1 MKCSRFLAG
10 ILLFP
15 ALVTGAAV
23 AHAETTTTTYWAKG
37 VGANGGW
44 YDVDKTDAEGDDLMC
59 YAASASNLI
68 AWWQNMQPSVPSGTP
83 TKVDDIFDR
92 YKSASA
98 TKGELGGDTGWAL
111 AWWISG
117 VYLPENET
125 EAARW
130 VVPNV
135 KPEAD
140 SSDLAAFEGYY
151 ASQLGLTA
159 EQMVQFC
166 GAHTEVREGKNYVT
180 SSYSPSYGKVGE
192 RDFGTLLTSGYGIGL
207 GLEYTKEGKTGAHAV
222 TLWGAEYDDSGNLLK
237 LWLTDSDDAQKE
249 NWHEENDGLF
259 AATVEMLDGVVY
271 LTTKKDEQW
280 VNGTKLCQGTWYSAE
295 GNYHIDSV
303 FLLDSTAF
311 SVPEPATA
319 TLGLLALTGLAVR
332 RRRR

>member
-23 AHAETTTTTYWAKG
+23 AHAETTTYWAKG
-37 VGANGGW
+37 VDANGGW
-44 YDVDKTDAEGDDLMC
+44 YDVDKTNDAGDDNMC

-83 TKVDDIFDR
+83 TKVDDIFNR

-98 TKGELGGDTGWAL
+98 SKGQLAGDTGWAL

-130 VVPNV
+130 LVPNV
-135 KPEAD
+135 TTQAD
-140 SSDLAAFEGYY
+140 SSDLDAFDGYY

-166 GAHTEVREGKNYVT
+166 GVHTEEREGESYVLT
-180 SSYSPSYGKVGE
+180 SYSPSYGRVGE

-207 GLEYTKEGKTGAHAV
+207 GLEFTEGENTYAHAV
-222 TLWGAEYDDSGNLLK
+222 TLWGAEYDDSGNLLN
-237 LWLTDSDDAQKE
+237 LWLTDSDDAQSE
-249 NWHEENDGLF
+249 NWHEKNDGLF
-259 AATVEMLDGVVY
+259 AAAVTMSDDGVVY
-271 LTTKKDEQW
+271 LTTTENEQW
-280 VNGTKLCQGTWYSAE
+280 ENGGSLYQGTWYSDA
-295 GNYHIDSV
+295 GDYHISSV

-332 RRRR
+332 RRRK

>member
-10 ILLFP
+10 ILLLP

-23 AHAETTTTTYWAKG
+23 AHAETTTYWAKG
-37 VGANGGW
+37 VDANGGW
-44 YDVDKTDAEGDDLMC
+44 YDVDKTTDANDDEMC

-83 TKVDDIFDR
+83 TKVDDIFNR
-92 YKSASA
+92 YIGASASGG
-98 TKGELGGDTGWAL
+98 KKGGDTGWAL

-117 VYLPENET
+117 VYMPENAT

-130 VVPNV
+130 LVPDV
-135 KPEAD
+135 TPQAD
-140 SSDLAAFEGYY
+140 SSDLEAFDGYY
-151 ASQLGLTA
+151 AKQLGLTA

-166 GAHTEVREGKNYVT
+166 GAHIEEQEGESYVT
-180 SSYSPSYGKVGE
+180 SSYSPSYGRVGE

-207 GLEYTKEGKTGAHAV
+207 GLKYTEGGKTGAHAV
-222 TLWGAEYDDSGNLLK
+222 TLWGAEYDASGNLQK
-237 LWLTDSDDAQKE
+237 LWLTDSDDAQEK

-259 AATVEMLDGVVY
+259 AATVTMSDGVVY
-271 LTTKKDEQW
+271 LRTETETWED
-280 VNGTKLCQGTWYSAE
+280 GTYVYGRTWYSDE
-295 GNYHIDSV
+295 LHYHIDSV

>member
-23 AHAETTTTTYWAKG
+23 AHAETTTYWAKG
-37 VGANGGW
+37 VDANGGW
-44 YDVDKTDAEGDDLMC
+44 YDVDKTDAEDDDEMC

-83 TKVDDIFDR
+83 TKVDDIFNR
-92 YKSASA
+92 YKEASAS
-98 TKGELGGDTGWAL
+98 GGQLGGDTGWAL

-117 VYLPENET
+117 VYMPENET
-125 EAARW
+125 EADRW
-130 VVPNV
+130 VVPDV
-135 KPEAD
+135 RPKAD
-140 SSDLAAFEGYY
+140 SSDLEAFDGYY

-166 GAHTEVREGKNYVT
+166 GAHTEVREGESYVT
-180 SSYSPSYGKVGE
+180 SSYSPSNGKVGE

-207 GLEYTKEGKTGAHAV
+207 GLEYTKDGKTYGHAV
-222 TLWGAEYDDSGNLLK
+222 TLWGAEYDASENLLN
-237 LWLTDSDDAQKE
+237 LWLTDSDDAQSD

-259 AATVEMLDGVVY
+259 AAAVEMRDGVVY
-271 LTTKKDEQW
+271 LTTEENEQW
-280 VNGTKLCQGTWYSAE
+280 KNGDYTYQGTWYSDE
-295 GNYHIDSV
+295 LDCHINSV